1 MSERRVI
8 GRDEFL
14 SKVPFVSKVDVPVP
28 EFGLGAVISVWEFT
42 ARERSDWELS
52 TEREGPKANIKS
64 VRERMVVA
72 VCRNDDGSRMFTPG
86 DVAKLASYPGRIIER
101 IVDAAKK
108 LNSVT
113 EEDIEALVKNSEATD
128 ADASH

>member
-1 MSERRVI
+1 VSERRAV

-14 SKVPFVSKVDVPVP
+14 AQSPKVAKVDVPVP
-28 EFGLGAVISVWEFT
+28 EFGEGAVIPVWEFT

-52 TEREGPKANIKS
+52 TEREGPKANLKS

-72 VCRNDDGSRMFTPG
+72 VCRNDDGSKMFSAA
-86 DVAKLASYPGRIIER
+86 DVAKLAQHPCHIIER
-101 IVDAAKK
+101 IIDAAKK

-113 EEDIEALVKNSEATD
+113 EEDIEALAKNSEATD
-128 ADASH
+128 ADS